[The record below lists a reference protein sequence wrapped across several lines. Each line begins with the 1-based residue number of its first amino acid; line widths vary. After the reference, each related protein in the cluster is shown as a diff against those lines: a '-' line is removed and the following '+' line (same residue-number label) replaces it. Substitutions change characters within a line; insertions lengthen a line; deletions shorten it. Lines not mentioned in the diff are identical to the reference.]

1 MDISVKTIK
10 KLHEKKHRR
19 EMGLFL
25 VEGETSVAEVIR
37 SSFEVMHVFCTKEF
51 FGEYSSVFSKSR
63 IPVTYLEADE
73 ITRIG
78 TLEANRSA
86 IAVAKQKSLDSSPS
100 GAGMIL
106 ALDDIRDPGNLGTI
120 IRIADWFGV
129 SHIVASRETADFY
142 NSKTIAASMGSF
154 ARVLFSYIDL
164 PVFLEGVQVP
174 VLGAFLDGSDVHSFS
189 FPKSGILVIGN
200 ESHGISETVSKLVS
214 DRVTIPS
221 YGGAESLNAGIAA
234 AVILD
239 NWRRIAPLVAK

>member
-1 MDISVKTIK
+1 MDISIKTIK
-10 KLHEKKHRR
+10 KLHEKKHRK

-25 VEGETSVAEVIR
+25 VEGETSVSEVIK
-37 SSFEVMHVFCTKEF
+37 SPMEIMHVFCTKEF
-51 FGEYSSVFSKSR
+51 FGVHSSVFAKTR

-73 ITRIG
+73 ITRVG

-86 IAVAKQKSLDSSPS
+86 IAVVRQKSLDSVPS
-100 GAGMIL
+100 GEGIIL

-120 IRIADWFGV
+120 LRIADWFGV

-154 ARVLFSYIDL
+154 ARVSFSYVDL
-164 PVFLEGVQVP
+164 PAFLESVKVP
-174 VLGAFLDGSDVHSFS
+174 VMGAFLNGSDVHAFS

-200 ESHGISETVSKLVS
+200 ESHGISESVARFVSN
-214 DRVTIPS
+214 RITIPS
-221 YGGAESLNAGIAA
+221 YGGAESLNAGIAT

-239 NWRRIAPLVAK
+239 NWRRGP

>member
-1 MDISVKTIK
+1 MDISIKTIK
-10 KLHEKKHRR
+10 KLHEKKHRK

-25 VEGETSVAEVIR
+25 VEGETSVSEVIK
-37 SSFEVMHVFCTKEF
+37 SSMEIMHIFCTKEF
-51 FGEYSSVFSKSR
+51 FGVHSSAFAKTR

-73 ITRIG
+73 ITRVG

-86 IAVAKQKSLDSSPS
+86 IAVVRQKSLDSMPN
-100 GAGMIL
+100 GEGMIL

-154 ARVLFSYIDL
+154 ARVSFSYVDL
-164 PVFLEGVQVP
+164 PSFLEGVKVP
-174 VLGAFLDGSDVHSFS
+174 VMGAFLDGSDVHTFS
-189 FPKSGILVIGN
+189 FPKSGMLVIGN
-200 ESHGISETVSKLVS
+200 ESHGISETVAQFVS
-214 DRVTIPS
+214 DRITIPS
-221 YGGAESLNAGIAA
+221 YGGAESLNAGIAT

-239 NWRRIAPLVAK
+239 NWRRNF